1 MTWLSFF
8 CYQTTT
14 PGMQTKTTLIH
25 FKNIFLK
32 NKIPLKR
39 KNVSYGKGLI
49 QPINFV
55 CPLNLRG

>member
-1 MTWLSFF
+1 
-8 CYQTTT
+8 
-14 PGMQTKTTLIH
+14 MQTKTTLIH